1 MSLQNSV
8 RKFTRTL
15 RTAIETASYNDKEY
29 DDGLKAKEALIRSQ
43 SLIGIFHEWLKCELN
58 KEIKLNNKLN
68 HFNWD
73 IHPVIGSSS
82 PELNLFGFFKK
93 KAQDIV
99 FTREKFKQEEIE
111 SLGEIDKVGYLA
123 SNTSITCGVRS
134 QMSSIDKNF
143 DTLMERAI
151 AEAVNLKIRLNKI
164 TLGELYIIP
173 IKEIDN
179 SAAKENS
186 FKLSKKKVKI
196 DKFIRQ
202 FYNASRHDSK
212 NEVYMVDAACLL
224 IIDLENNGNVI
235 TQKKDLKKLGFD
247 DEVCE
252 MFEQLK
258 PTNFIER
265 LLSHYINNN
274 QL

>member
-1 MSLQNSV
+1 MSLKNSA
-8 RKFTRTL
+8 RKFTITL
-15 RTAIETASYNDKEY
+15 RKAIETASYKDKEY

-43 SLIGIFHEWLKCELN
+43 SLIGIFHEWLKCELD
-58 KEIKLNNKLN
+58 KEIKLHNNLN
-68 HFNWD
+68 HFNWN
-73 IHPVIGSSS
+73 IHPAIGTSS
-82 PELNLFGFFKK
+82 PELTLFGFFKK

-99 FTREKFKQEEIE
+99 FIRDKFKQEKIA

-151 AEAVNLKIRLNKI
+151 AEAVNLKVRLNKI

-173 IKEIDN
+173 IREIDN
-179 SAAKENS
+179 NAAKKNI
-186 FKLSKKKVKI
+186 FKLSDKKVKI

-202 FYNASRHDSK
+202 FYNASRHNSK

-235 TQKKDLKKLGFD
+235 TQKKDLKNLGFD

-265 LLSHYINNN
+265 LLNHYINNN